1 MPQSLD
7 EIDYFSPAFLL
18 DPHEGDRRLR
28 ETAPVWRDPRSGAV
42 FVSSFTRI
50 MEVNSQ
56 PLVYS
61 NNIAA
66 QLQSGSTAKPDAD
79 EIAILKQGVRPPNT
93 LITADPPAHTRYR
106 KLAMKAFTFK
116 RVEAMGDYIAAVAN
130 SLIDGFFGAGACEFK
145 SAFAA
150 PLPMIVIADT
160 LGVSRADMDQFFQWS
175 EALILQPGGVADK
188 PTRLRAARHVLD
200 FQRYFLGVAAEKRV
214 RPTDDVI
221 SDLVHADLAE
231 EGDSRKLNDGEMMS
245 ILQQLLVAG
254 NETTANALTA
264 GLYYLI
270 THPEQRARLAADPVL
285 IDGLVDETVRY
296 LSPAS
301 NLWRRAARD
310 ADLGGVPIKEGDLLL
325 LRYGSAN
332 RDASQ
337 FHDPDA
343 FDIARP
349 DAKSHLGFGAGIHAC
364 LGAQLA
370 RQEMRVA
377 FPILLDRLGDIRLR
391 PGDGP
396 PQHEPSVMF
405 RGISALNV
413 EFGER

>member
-1 MPQSLD
+1 MQQSLD
-7 EIDYFSPAFLL
+7 DIDYFSPAFLM
-18 DPHEGDRRLR
+18 DPEAGNRRLR

-42 FVSSFTRI
+42 FVSTFDAI
-50 MEVNSQ
+50 MQVNSQ
-56 PLVYS
+56 PLVFS
-61 NNIAA
+61 SKVAA
-66 QLQSGSTAKPDAD
+66 QLQSGSTAPPDPD

-106 KLAMKAFTFK
+106 KLAMKAFTLK
-116 RVEAMGDYIAAVAN
+116 RVEAMGDYIADVAN
-130 SLIDGFFGAGACEFK
+130 TLIDGFIGAGACEFK
-145 SAFAA
+145 AAFAA

-160 LGVSRADMDQFFQWS
+160 LGVSRGDMDRFFQWS
-175 EALILQPGGVADK
+175 EALILQPSGVAAK
-188 PTRLRAARHVLD
+188 PERLRAAQHVLD
-200 FQRYFLGVAAEKRV
+200 FQRYFLEVAAEKRI
-214 RPTDDVI
+214 RPTEDVI

-270 THPEQRARLAADPVL
+270 RHPEQRASLAADPAL
-285 IDGLVDETVRY
+285 IDGLVEETVRF

-301 NLWRRAARD
+301 NLWRRATRD
-310 ADLGGVPIKEGDLLL
+310 TELGGVAISEGDLLL

-332 RDASQ
+332 RDGDQ
-337 FHDPDA
+337 FKNPDA
-343 FDIARP
+343 FDIGRP
-349 DAKSHLGFGAGIHAC
+349 DAKAHLGFGAGIHAC

-370 RQEMRVA
+370 RKEMRTA
-377 FPILLDRLGDIRLR
+377 FPILLDRLGDIRQR

-396 PQHEPSVMF
+396 PAHTPSVMF
-405 RGISALNV
+405 RGMPELHI
-413 EFGER
+413 EFGSR